1 MAEIDK
7 TAWSYVLDEPTRI
20 LVADDDPI
28 LCEFAIVHLSS
39 PTAVIETAPDGAAA
53 LAMLNSDHFDLALVD
68 IAMPSI
74 DGFSL
79 LQKIRAEPKLCHL
92 PVMMLT
98 GHEDIA
104 SVDRAYGLGAN
115 SFVTKPVNWRLLS
128 YHIRYVL
135 RNSRLEQELRRARSE
150 AEANEASYKRML
162 LALEVECRDVLKG
175 ILSQASSLQEGSPA
189 TRATLRAIHSLASAA
204 LGQFDRSPQATPA
217 IRQQRAGNDLG

>member
-1 MAEIDK
+1 MSKSEIHH
-7 TAWSYVLDEPTRI
+7 TTWSYVLDEPTRI

-28 LCEFAIVHLSS
+28 LCEFAVVHLSS
-39 PTAVIETAPDGAAA
+39 PTAAIETAPDGAAA
-53 LAMLNSDHFDLALVD
+53 FAMLSNGRFDLAVVD
-68 IAMPSI
+68 IGMPSL

-104 SVDRAYGLGAN
+104 SIDRAYGLGAN

-135 RNSRLEQELRRARSE
+135 RNSRLEQDLRRARIE
-150 AEANEASYKRML
+150 AEVNAATCKGML
-162 LALEVECRDVLKG
+162 GL
-175 ILSQASSLQEGSPA
+175 QSS
-189 TRATLRAIHSLASAA
+189 
-204 LGQFDRSPQATPA
+204 
-217 IRQQRAGNDLG
+217 